1 MYKNSRFSIILPIV
15 IACSIVAGVLLSSL
29 IFKTTPGSSRSERI
43 LPRGA
48 GNNKIDA
55 LMSLIDTRYVD
66 KVDIDSMTEEVIPLF
81 LENLDPHSVYIPA
94 KDFAETNESLEG
106 EFDGIGVVFNMSTD
120 TVIVLNVITGGPS
133 AKAGIQ
139 GGDRIVKVNDTIIAG
154 VKMDQDKVMKRLRG
168 PRGSK
173 VNLSVQRVGIDE
185 LIPITVTR
193 DKIPIKSITAAYMV
207 KPNVGYIKFDQFARN
222 SHTELMKAISD
233 LKAQGMEKLILDI
246 RGNGG
251 GYLDQAIVIS
261 NEFLPDK
268 QLIVYTKDR
277 YGKENKQYSDGNGAL
292 SDINTVVLVDE
303 GSASSSEIFA
313 GALQDHDRATLIG
326 RRTFGKGLVQEQI
339 PFNDG
344 SAVRLTIARYYTPSG
359 RSIQKPYS
367 DGKEEY
373 YNELYTRYKHQ
384 EFFSADSIQFNDSL
398 KYKTDSG
405 KIVYGGGGI
414 MPDIF
419 VPVDTMSY
427 TPYFNEVAGKNILY
441 KFTIEYA
448 DKHRNE
454 LNKIT
459 SLKELDA
466 FFRKDPDILDEFVQY
481 AAKAGVKPNQAEI
494 NKSKDVMTTQIKA
507 YVARNTQLE
516 DNAFYYMLQ
525 DIDDT
530 MKKALETVN

>member
-1 MYKNSRFSIILPIV
+1 
-15 IACSIVAGVLLSSL
+15 
-29 IFKTTPGSSRSERI
+29 
-43 LPRGA
+43 
-48 GNNKIDA
+48 
-55 LMSLIDTRYVD
+55 MSLIDTRYVD

-81 LENLDPHSVYIPA
+81 LEKLDPHSVYIPA

-154 VKMDQDKVMKRLRG
+154 VKMDQNKVMKLLRG

-173 VNLSVQRVGIDE
+173 VNLGVQRIGIDE

-207 KPNVGYIKFDQFARN
+207 KPKIGYIKFDQFARN
-222 SHTELMKAISD
+222 SHTELMEAISS
-233 LKAQGMEKLILDI
+233 LQSQGMEKLILDI

-251 GYLDQAIVIS
+251 GYLDQAIIIS
-261 NEFLPDK
+261 NEFLPEK

-277 YGKENKQYSDGNGAL
+277 YGKETKQYSDGNGAL
-292 SDINTVVLVDE
+292 SNINTVVLVDE
-303 GSASSSEIFA
+303 GSASSSEILA

-367 DGKEEY
+367 KGNDEY
-373 YNELYTRYKHQ
+373 YNELYTRYKHN

-405 KIVYGGGGI
+405 RIVYGGGGI

-419 VPVDTMSY
+419 VPVDTTSY
-427 TPYFNEVAGKNILY
+427 TPYFNEVVGKNILY

-448 DKHRNE
+448 DKHRDE

-459 SLKELDA
+459 TLQELDA
-466 FFRKDPDILDEFVQY
+466 FFQKDKDLLDEFVQY
-481 AAKAGVKPNQAEI
+481 AAKAGVEPNQAEI
-494 NKSKDVMTTQIKA
+494 NKSKEVMVTQIKA
-507 YVARNTQLE
+507 YVGRNTPLE
-516 DNAFYYMLQ
+516 ENAFYYLLQ

-530 MKKALETVN
+530 MKKALETIN